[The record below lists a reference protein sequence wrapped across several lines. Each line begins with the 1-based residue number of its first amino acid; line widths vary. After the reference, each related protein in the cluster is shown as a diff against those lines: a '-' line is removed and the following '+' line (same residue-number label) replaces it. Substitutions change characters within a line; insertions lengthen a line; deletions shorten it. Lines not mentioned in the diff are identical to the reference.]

1 MTKFKSNGKKI
12 SVKLILVI
20 AAAVILIILSAMCT
34 VQVPTGHTGVVV
46 TFGRTESYVLSEG
59 LHFVLPWQNVIKMD
73 NRAQKE
79 SITLS
84 AFSSDIQQVEVNVSV
99 NYSVDRETSQEL
111 YRNVGQYYYDTVMN
125 PRIMEDVKAV
135 FSKCTAENLVA
146 SREDLSTEVESIL
159 SPEMKA
165 YGIEIIS
172 VSIEDIDFT
181 DVFTDA
187 VEAKQV
193 AEQSKLQAEIEEAQK
208 TMIAQQEAERAQI
221 QANANAEVA
230 KINADAEAYAVKV
243 AAEAEAEANQKIA
256 NSLTNELIQYNEVSR
271 WNGEL
276 PQVYASDGTVPIL
289 NMQED
294 NNTQG

>member
-1 MTKFKSNGKKI
+1 
-12 SVKLILVI
+12 
-20 AAAVILIILSAMCT
+20 
-34 VQVPTGHTGVVV
+34 
-46 TFGRTESYVLSEG
+46 
-59 LHFVLPWQNVIKMD
+59 
-73 NRAQKE
+73 
-79 SITLS
+79 
-84 AFSSDIQQVEVNVSV
+84 
-99 NYSVDRETSQEL
+99 
-111 YRNVGQYYYDTVMN
+111 MN

-243 AAEAEAEANQKIA
+243 AAEAEANQKIA